1 MIYIIYFKIPQK
13 KIMINMI
20 KILTID
26 LWDGHMVLIK
36 YSLVSIL
43 LSLFENFLLLKVKK
57 WEKKREKK
65 KKGGIEAIKER
76 RKKESTQAFGER
88 ILERVC

>member
-43 LSLFENFLLLKVKK
+43 LSLFENFY
-57 WEKKREKK
+57 
-65 KKGGIEAIKER
+65 
-76 RKKESTQAFGER
+76 
-88 ILERVC
+88 C

>member
-36 YSLVSIL
+36 YSLVYIL

-65 KKGGIEAIKER
+65 KKGGIEVIKER

>member
-1 MIYIIYFKIPQK
+1 
-13 KIMINMI
+13 MI

-43 LSLFENFLLLKVKK
+43 LSLFENFY
-57 WEKKREKK
+57 
-65 KKGGIEAIKER
+65 
-76 RKKESTQAFGER
+76 
-88 ILERVC
+88 C